1 LVTEKNDFG
10 KTWYVQTL
18 LQYNPNPFTI
28 FYVGGS
34 TGYSL
39 VDTLN
44 TSYQADS
51 NQVYVKF
58 QYMFDF

>member
-1 LVTEKNDFG
+1 
-10 KTWYVQTL
+10 

-39 VDTLN
+39 LDTLN

-51 NQVYVKF
+51 NQVYIKF